1 VRIEYSDETLRR
13 MAEDPDFAPRQW
25 SREVIRAYRKKIQLL
40 GAAKDERDLR
50 QLHGLR
56 LKDLSGKRAGTSSIR
71 LNNQYRLVLR
81 FRTDPEGRVVIV
93 LELVDYH

>member
-1 VRIEYSDETLRR
+1 MQIEYGDETLRR
-13 MAEDPDFAPRQW
+13 LAEDPDFAPRQW
-25 SREVIRAYRKKIQLL
+25 SRDLIRAYRKKIQLL

-50 QLHGLR
+50 QLRGLR
-56 LKDLSGKRAGTSSIR
+56 LKELSGKRAGTSSIR
-71 LNNQYRLVLR
+71 LNDQYRLVLR